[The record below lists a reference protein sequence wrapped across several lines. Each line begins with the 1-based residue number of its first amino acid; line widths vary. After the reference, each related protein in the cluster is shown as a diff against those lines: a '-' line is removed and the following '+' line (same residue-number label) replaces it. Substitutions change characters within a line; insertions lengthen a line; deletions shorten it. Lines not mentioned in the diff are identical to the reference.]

1 MDRPV
6 PDPRTRIAGEPPLLP
21 LKRVLVLSYL
31 NYKNFGDRLGFHVL
45 NALLPANIQLVHV
58 PLDYSYIPD
67 GDFDLMILGLGQ
79 SLNTGAILRPELVD
93 LVGRI
98 PYTIGIFGTQYPSQ
112 YRREIEPRQFRNFLS
127 RLTSWWARYETDIR
141 DYGEGIAHVR
151 HLGDWLVAAFPMSE
165 PRLDKSLT
173 IEAGSN
179 MLEAPL
185 DRTIQWVQAYRAVR
199 SERLHPLLCALTS
212 AERVAYHEQRE
223 ARHSDEI
230 SGKFGSMLLDIFGRT
245 WPEDEWFEVDRAAVV
260 RYKMKV
266 EANMA
271 ALRQQIVGLLS

>member
-79 SLNTGAILRPELVD
+79 SLNAGTILRPELVE
-93 LVGRI
+93 LMGRA
-98 PYTIGIFGTQYPSQ
+98 PHTIGIFGTQYPSQ
-112 YRREIEPRQFRNFLS
+112 YRAALEPRQFRNFLS
-127 RLTSWWARYETDIR
+127 RLTTWWARYETDIR
-141 DYGEGIAHVR
+141 DYGAACANVR
-151 HLGDWLVAAFPMSE
+151 HLGDWLIAAFPMTE
-165 PRLDKSLT
+165 PRLDRSLT
-173 IEAGSN
+173 VEADSRTF
-179 MLEAPL
+179 EAPL
-185 DRTIQWVQAYRAVR
+185 DRMIQWIQSYPQVHSA
-199 SERLHPLLCALTS
+199 RLHPLLCALTS
-212 AERVAYHEQRE
+212 AERVSYREQRE
-223 ARHSDEI
+223 TADANEA
-230 SGKFGSMLLDIFGRT
+230 SGKFQSMLLDIFDRT
-245 WPEDEWFEVDRAAVV
+245 WPEDQLFEVDRAAVV